1 MHSASHYFLACMLL
15 LAQPSAAVIFRAFCG
30 PLSQSNVL
38 QLLDPQP
45 TFLTCYSLQL
55 PLFSEKGTLPSGD
68 IRVAPK
74 NPLHSCEFLAQ
85 QQDEQHRN
93 RNR

>member
-1 MHSASHYFLACMLL
+1 MHFFGILL

-45 TFLTCYSLQL
+45 TFLTCQRP
-55 PLFSEKGTLPSGD
+55 PLAAEHSELKKTWLVGAFVV
-68 IRVAPK
+68 R
-74 NPLHSCEFLAQ
+74 
-85 QQDEQHRN
+85 
-93 RNR
+93 

>member
-1 MHSASHYFLACMLL
+1 MHHYYTFFGILL

-45 TFLTCYSLQL
+45 TFLTYLVPYGHKNYMDWRRACV
-55 PLFSEKGTLPSGD
+55 EKTRS
-68 IRVAPK
+68 
-74 NPLHSCEFLAQ
+74 
-85 QQDEQHRN
+85 DEVHAR
-93 RNR
+93 R